1 MAISLKEFEVA
12 MEVLGATK
20 LYDREL
26 SIFDDIL
33 VPCFK
38 VGGITLTYSG
48 FSYVEPWGGII
59 PKNILS
65 QAMAKF
71 GENYLGGSNF
81 GCGTVLTIQGL
92 VVLSLMLE
100 NCYSKELADN
110 LIDKIY
116 FYLLN
121 YPKIKSNFGASFT
134 SVSSAKMQ
142 ELCKVVSQYDNT
154 VNPFGAYNCVL
165 KPASSYLDFV
175 DVSLIEEKDIVNLNL
190 ATTRLDT
197 RFSMSINGFQY
208 FTCAWNDEPK
218 LMHRPHVC
226 VNHQFYTGHDGKPT
240 DEIISID
247 NSIGGYFE
255 VHPDD
260 VSLNISIFSGL
271 AWETGG
277 KCQAAD
283 ATDEQIDITIAFLK
297 SSIKR
302 IENNI
307 LSNMLVTNS

>member
-20 LYDREL
+20 LYDREM
-26 SIFDDIL
+26 SKYDDIL

-48 FSYVEPWGGII
+48 FGYVEPWGVI

-71 GENYLGGSNF
+71 GEDYLGGFNF
-81 GCGTVLTIQGL
+81 WCGTVHTIQGL
-92 VVLSLMLE
+92 VVLALLLE
-100 NCYSKELADN
+100 NRYSKELTDN

-116 FYLLN
+116 FYLLSC
-121 YPKIKSNFGASFT
+121 PEIKSNFGAPFT
-134 SVSSAKMQ
+134 VVSSAKMQ
-142 ELCKVVSQYDNT
+142 ELCKVVAQYDNT
-154 VNPFGAYNCVL
+154 VNPFGVYNCVL

-175 DVSLIEEKDIVNLNL
+175 DPFLVVEKDIVNLNL
-190 ATTRLDT
+190 ATTLLDA
-197 RFSMSINGFQY
+197 RFSQSINGFQY
-208 FTCAWNDEPK
+208 FTCAWNDRSK

-277 KCQAAD
+277 KRQATN
-283 ATDEQIDITIAFLK
+283 ATDEQIDIAIAFLK
-297 SSIKR
+297 SSIVR